1 MKRTFFLPFAAL
13 VLSLVS
19 CNEPEPDPLVGCWT
33 SIRSTPDMWTVYH
46 LVSDG
51 TGMVEIRT
59 PDTCLKE
66 DEFIWISTDKEL
78 FLIYKDRTA
87 DVYHYILSNLVL
99 HLFNSEYVYEGSYNK
114 KRDCR

>member
-1 MKRTFFLPFAAL
+1 
-13 VLSLVS
+13 
-19 CNEPEPDPLVGCWT
+19 
-33 SIRSTPDMWTVYH
+33 MWTVYH

-66 DEFIWISTDKEL
+66 DEFIWRSTDEEL
-78 FLIYKDRTA
+78 FLIYKDRTE

-99 HLFNSEYVYEGSYNK
+99 RLYNSEYVYEGSYNK
-114 KRDCR
+114 KRNCH